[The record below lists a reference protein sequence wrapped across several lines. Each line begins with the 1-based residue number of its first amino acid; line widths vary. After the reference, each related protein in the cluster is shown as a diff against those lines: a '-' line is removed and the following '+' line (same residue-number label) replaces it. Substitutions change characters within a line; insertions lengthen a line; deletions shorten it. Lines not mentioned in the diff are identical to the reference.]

1 MKKHNIPLN
10 STLSGWNGTIYN
22 RNQQDSNS
30 SKILTSKIF
39 YCGNFESTSKSCCF
53 NHKIGLPVKNGKQ
66 LPIFDYELEL
76 LQTLREKKMVAIL
89 KSTGL
94 GISEIMLRIICYFAE
109 TEPLWQN
116 SQVAIITAP
125 RLDLAITLI
134 DRLARWYSDI
144 EKSATRI
151 VINNVTITAYPSHK
165 LEAIR
170 GLDNPKMILL
180 DESDYFPRRLISEA
194 LVIAER
200 YVAKSNPHVVLVS
213 TPSMPNGLMDNLFK
227 DPDSMY
233 EKIKLPYTVGL
244 GKIFTEEEIAQ
255 AKLSKSFEREYNL
268 KFGLSE
274 GNLFSYELVKKCVQE
289 YDLKFQG
296 GQRILAIDPAYSS
309 SKFAIVGIEK
319 IDGIAY
325 VKLAE
330 TFEFAS
336 PTAMAERIVLLSK
349 DYPTVF
355 VDSAGAG
362 LITDLKL
369 KKVNPTAISFG
380 KHLDEMTLNAS
391 RAVAELNVRIHPAFS
406 DLIADLQAVRYN
418 QKGHP
423 DKTQISF
430 DLGDAFLMG
439 MFGLKENKA
448 VSGLIMNDD

>member
-1 MKKHNIPLN
+1 M
-10 STLSGWNGTIYN
+10 
-22 RNQQDSNS
+22 
-30 SKILTSKIF
+30 
-39 YCGNFESTSKSCCF
+39 
-53 NHKIGLPVKNGKQ
+53 KNGKA

-76 LQTLREKKMVAIL
+76 LQTIRENKMVAIL

-116 SQVAIITAP
+116 SQVCIITAP

-134 DRLARWYSDI
+134 NRLARWYPEI

-170 GLDNPKMILL
+170 GLDNPKMIFV
-180 DESDYFPRRLISEA
+180 DEADYFPRRLVEEI
-194 LVIAER
+194 LVIVER
-200 YVAKSNPHVVLVS
+200 YSAKSSPNGILVS

-227 DPDSMY
+227 DPDSLY
-233 EKIKLPYTVGL
+233 KKIKLPYTVGL

-268 KFGLSE
+268 KFGHSDS
-274 GNLFSYELVKKCVQE
+274 NIFSYDLVKKCVQE

-296 GQRILAIDPAYSS
+296 GQRILAIDPAYAS

-325 VKLAE
+325 VKMAE
-330 TFEFAS
+330 SFSFAS

-362 LITDLKL
+362 LVTDLRL
-369 KKVNPTAISFG
+369 KGVNPTAISFG

-406 DLIADLQAVRYN
+406 DLIADLQSIRYN
-418 QKGHP
+418 SKGHP

-430 DLGDAFLMG
+430 DLGDSWLMG
-439 MFGLKENKA
+439 MFGLKENKT
-448 VSGLIMNDD
+448 VSGLVMTDD

>member
-1 MKKHNIPLN
+1 M
-10 STLSGWNGTIYN
+10 
-22 RNQQDSNS
+22 
-30 SKILTSKIF
+30 
-39 YCGNFESTSKSCCF
+39 
-53 NHKIGLPVKNGKQ
+53 KNGKA

-76 LQTLREKKMVAIL
+76 LQTLREKKMVAVL

-116 SQVAIITAP
+116 SQVCIITAP

-165 LEAIR
+165 LEGLR
-170 GLDNPKMILL
+170 GLDNPKMILM
-180 DESDYFPRRLISEA
+180 DESDYFKKSLISEA

-244 GKIFTEEEIAQ
+244 GKIFTEEEIEKQ
-255 AKLSKSFEREYNL
+255 KLSKSFEREFNL

-319 IDGIAY
+319 VDGVAY
-325 VKLAE
+325 IKMAE

-336 PTAMAERIVLLSK
+336 PTAMANRIVLLSK

-362 LITDLKL
+362 LITDCKL
-369 KKVNPTAISFG
+369 KGINPTAISFG

-439 MFGLKENKA
+439 MFGLKENKGVA
-448 VSGLIMNDD
+448 GLVMNDD